1 MFNVEATGRLGA
13 SACLFVEELYLASGR
28 HWELANLIGP
38 SPLMSLIKDIGA
50 VVAKFNA

>member
-1 MFNVEATGRLGA
+1 
-13 SACLFVEELYLASGR
+13 LYLASGR

-50 VVAKFNA
+50 VVAKFNAQAALFHRRNAITGH